1 MELKVQTDTDVLNT
15 NTDPEQNWRLCCSVL
30 HKAEVVFFVQIIFL
44 FTIMI
49 FSMIQIINKADS
61 SEIYFLPLH
70 KLLLGRYSRPI
81 SGRVERFRDGF

>member
-1 MELKVQTDTDVLNT
+1 MEVKADTDVLNT

-49 FSMIQIINKADS
+49 FSMIQIINKANS
-61 SEIYFLPLH
+61 PEIYFS
-70 KLLLGRYSRPI
+70 LLSSCIGIIVPSPTI
-81 SGRVERFRDGF
+81 TTTKK